1 MLRKFTFST
10 WRSSIYQPLET
21 RHQRLWRGRD
31 FISQFVD
38 SHSHQRYSNQS
49 TRIDKVQRSMYF
61 QIKFFSHRELFKEDV
76 VIVIIDAQTLQ
87 KIFVHILILQR
98 TVFFFF
104 IKLHISFSWYYV
116 FNANACKTY
125 RHPHFSTKRFHH
137 ISNFCNHMNQGY
149 ETIWNSI
156 CLQLIN

>member
-98 TVFFFF
+98 TVFFFSSNCTF
-104 IKLHISFSWYYV
+104 HSHDITFLMPTPAKHIGILIFQRSVSIIYQISVIIWIR
-116 FNANACKTY
+116 A
-125 RHPHFSTKRFHH
+125 TKR
-137 ISNFCNHMNQGY
+137 Y
-149 ETIWNSI
+149 ETQYACS
-156 CLQLIN
+156 